1 MKKHCIL
8 SFIIALSFAFSAQ
21 AQSGFLPL
29 SNTEEQKFQG
39 GLNSLNSKA
48 HTSMK
53 PFLIRDLV
61 DNTAYDSLQKPTIK
75 DSKFTNTLVGRK
87 LFKEHLLKVE
97 EDDYKLYLDPVFEVM
112 GGRDQD
118 HSKNYFTN
126 SRGAWIGGEIGKRFS
141 FNATFYENQS
151 KFPYYLDSV
160 VNITRVVPGTGR
172 IKRANDY
179 DYAWATGSINFELNK
194 HFMFQFG
201 NDKNFIGDGYRS
213 LLLSDNAFNYP
224 YLKIVTDVWKIRYVN
239 IFAEM
244 QDLTRYDLQDNEPF
258 QRKYVSM
265 HYLDLNLGKRA
276 SFGVFETV
284 VWHGDSTG
292 RRGFDLGYMNPFIFF
307 RPVEF
312 SIGSPDN
319 VLMGFNGK
327 FKLNS
332 KNSLY
337 AQLLLDEF
345 LLKEVKAG
353 NGWWA
358 NKQGWQV
365 GFKSFDVFGVKNL
378 YVQGEYNA
386 VRPYTYQHRDIAGN
400 YGHYRQAL
408 AHPLGANFYEMLG
421 IARYEYH
428 QWKLEGKLSYALVG
442 YDTAGYNFGQNI
454 FLPYT
459 TRANEYNNKIGQG
472 EQHKIMWA
480 TLSISYEFN
489 PITHFCVFAEASMR
503 NDKSPAKTDNTM
515 LIQGGLKT
523 KLFNRYYDF

>member
-1 MKKHCIL
+1 MRKKHIL
-8 SFIIALSFAFSAQ
+8 TLICVLAFAVSLKAQ
-21 AQSGFLPL
+21 TGFLPL
-29 SNTEEQKFQG
+29 SNAAEQKFQKE
-39 GLNSLNSKA
+39 LNSIKSRA

-53 PFLIRDLV
+53 PFLIKDLSE
-61 DNTAYDSLQKPTIK
+61 NTNYDSLQKPSIK
-75 DSKFTNTLVGRK
+75 KCKFTSTLIGRK
-87 LFKEHLLKVE
+87 LFKEHLMQVE
-97 EDDYKLYLDPVFEVM
+97 EDDCSLYFNPVFEFL
-112 GGRDQD
+112 GGSDPN
-118 HSKNYFTN
+118 HSKNYYTN

-151 KFPYYLDSV
+151 RFPYYLDSV
-160 VNITRVVPGTGR
+160 VNFNRVVPGTGR

-179 DYAWATGSINFELNK
+179 DYAWATGSINFQLNK

-224 YLKIVTDVWKIRYVN
+224 SLKIVTDIWKIRYVN

-276 SFGVFETV
+276 SIGLFETV
-284 VWHGDSTG
+284 VWHSDSTG
-292 RRGFDLGYMNPFIFF
+292 QRGFDLGYMNPFIFF

-312 SIGSPDN
+312 AIGSPDN
-319 VLMGFNGK
+319 VLLGFNGK
-327 FKLNS
+327 LKL
-332 KNSLY
+332 KNKNTLY

-358 NKQGWQV
+358 NKQGWQL
-365 GFKSFDVFGVKNL
+365 GFKSFDVFGIKNL

-386 VRPYTYQHRDIAGN
+386 VRPYTYQHRETAGN

-408 AHPLGANFYEMLG
+408 AHPLGANFYELIG
-421 IARYEYH
+421 ISRYNYH
-428 QWKLEGKLSYALVG
+428 QWKVEGKLSYAVVG
-442 YDTAGYNFGQNI
+442 YDIAGFNFGQNI

-459 TRANEYNNKIGQG
+459 TRVLEYGNKIGQG
-472 EQHKIMWA
+472 EKHKIMWS
-480 TLSISYEFN
+480 TLSMSYEFN
-489 PITHFCVFAEASMR
+489 PITHFCIFIEASIR
-503 NDKSPAKTDNTM
+503 NDQSVVKSDNTM
-515 LIQGGLKT
+515 LFQGGLKT
-523 KLFNRYYDF
+523 QLFNRYYDF